1 MGLII
6 TELRKRQPDLPYFDD
21 AFEGEYP
28 EEAPFTIG
36 ELEEIYP
43 TASGKAK
50 EDDAY
55 REEGIACNI
64 FITEWSSRIYGNLE
78 SYHAYFCS

>member
-1 MGLII
+1 MIRRYSSGRLGI
-6 TELRKRQPDLPYFDD
+6 PDGTDYHRASQETSRICHILMMHY
-21 AFEGEYP
+21 EGEYP

-50 EDDAY
+50 EDDA
-55 REEGIACNI
+55 
-64 FITEWSSRIYGNLE
+64 LP
-78 SYHAYFCS
+78 